1 MKVYLASGW
10 FTPEQK
16 EIMDKVRDCLLD
28 SDLEVFAPYYDA
40 LMEED
45 TPEVRKEIFEYD
57 TAKIRWAD
65 FVVAVADYFDPGT
78 IFEWGYAYG
87 INKHVIAYCDDSELR
102 LSPMLEQ
109 SCTSLTVGVEKL
121 KEEIDEQ
128 ITRGLPGC
136 TG

>member
-1 MKVYLASGW
+1 LKVYLASGW

-16 EIMDKVRDCLLD
+16 GIMDKVRTCLLD

-45 TPEVRKEIFEYD
+45 TPEERRKVFKYD
-57 TAKIRWAD
+57 TARIRWAD
-65 FVVAVADYFDPGT
+65 FLVAVADYFDPGT
-78 IFEWGYAYG
+78 IWEWGYAYG
-87 INKHVIAYCDDSELR
+87 INKPVIAYCDDPEMG

-109 SCTSLTVGVEKL
+109 SCTSLARGIKKL

-128 ITRGLPGC
+128 ITKGLQGC